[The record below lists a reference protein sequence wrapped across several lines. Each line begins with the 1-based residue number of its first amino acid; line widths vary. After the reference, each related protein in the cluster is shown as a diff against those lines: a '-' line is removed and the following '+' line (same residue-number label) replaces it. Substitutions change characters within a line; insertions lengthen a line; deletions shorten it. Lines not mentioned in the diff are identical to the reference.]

1 MKKEKI
7 KEFLLGLWFTF
18 LFFTIPIICGIITEV
33 LSNFKIEKIFYYLCI
48 FTSIILIIK
57 IFKD

>member
-18 LFFTIPIICGIITEV
+18 LFFTMPIICGIIAEV
-33 LSNFKIEKIFYYLCI
+33 LSNFKIEKIVYYLCI
-48 FTSIILIIK
+48 FISIFFIVK